1 MLTAWKFIVLS
12 RYFHGPLQQGWKFSV
27 TYEFILTVEDRGKL
41 YPTGSLY
48 IYRNKSEFAQEAA
61 AEAEPKTWLDSTVLC
76 LGVRQSPFN
85 GVIPT
90 LLNEVIPHSSVIPP
104 ATISS
109 VGWSMEL
116 IMLML

>member
-27 TYEFILTVEDRGKL
+27 TYEFILTVEGRGKL
-41 YPTGSLY
+41 YPTGPLY
-48 IYRNKSEFAQEAA
+48 LCRNKFEFAQEAA

-76 LGVRQSPFN
+76 LGARKSPFN

-90 LLNEVIPHSSVIPP
+90 LCLIRLFLIPFIPP
-104 ATISS
+104 AIISP
-109 VGWSMEL
+109 VGWSMVL